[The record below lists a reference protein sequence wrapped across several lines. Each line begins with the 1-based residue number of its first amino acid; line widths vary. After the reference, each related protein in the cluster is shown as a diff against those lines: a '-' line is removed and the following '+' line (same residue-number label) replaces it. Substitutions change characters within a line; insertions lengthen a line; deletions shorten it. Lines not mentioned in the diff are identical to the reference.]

1 MREWG
6 GIVWSEEH
14 RRIHIALWLAETVS
28 DSSSIRKAL
37 MKKRSMASALST
49 MFRKK
54 DGTDSSSSSPAVTST
69 TRHGDEST
77 IKATRNAT
85 NDRKTDSPMPYAETP
100 MDGASLEQDRK
111 RTREASTLGA
121 SCEADAADILA
132 ELSSKFVRMKSPSK
146 ADSDEASVPSVPPF
160 LPARTAGGAKGLKFD
175 QPEGRLVSTGD
186 QPLPPSAPSV
196 RHGWSDSGPPIP
208 VCTLLRPRCSDSFRA
223 RNRAPMSDQS
233 CAGEHKHTRTLGLS
247 GRLIS
252 QSEIWQKKAEQR
264 NSQSTWKSEWAFPT
278 GAAKEHTSF
287 KRATEFLCLGI
298 WGCQKGDCL
307 SPLQTL
313 HVMDYRR
320 KAALRAAQVEIKSSG
335 GHDGAMMDLLDHE
348 VRPLWNGDRFKTKSI
363 KLTAST

>member
-1 MREWG
+1 M
-6 GIVWSEEH
+6 
-14 RRIHIALWLAETVS
+14 S

-37 MKKRSMASALST
+37 MKKRSMGSAFST
-49 MFRKK
+49 LFRKK

-160 LPARTAGGAKGLKFD
+160 LPVPARNAGGAKALEFD

-186 QPLPPSAPSV
+186 QPRPPTAPSV
-196 RHGWSDSGPPIP
+196 RHGWSDSGPAH
-208 VCTLLRPRCSDSFRA
+208 PRLHTPPPAMQWALVPRQEPC
-223 RNRAPMSDQS
+223 SDQS
-233 CAGEHKHTRTLGLS
+233 CAGEHKHTRTLGVS

-252 QSEIWQKKAEQR
+252 QSEVRQKKTEQR
-264 NSQSTWKSEWAFPT
+264 NSQSTWRSEWAFPT
-278 GAAKEHTSF
+278 APVKYQPDISF
-287 KRATEFLCLGI
+287 IHQPKPDMSI
-298 WGCQKGDCL
+298 
-307 SPLQTL
+307 
-313 HVMDYRR
+313 
-320 KAALRAAQVEIKSSG
+320 SST
-335 GHDGAMMDLLDHE
+335 HL
-348 VRPLWNGDRFKTKSI
+348 
-363 KLTAST
+363 